1 MEGIELE
8 FQRINNE
15 SLNKKRVRF
24 EIEDDQKEKAASE
37 VVKKVRFADELPL
50 EIETAETNNNLM
62 ENYEPIKL
70 IPI

>member
-50 EIETAETNNNLM
+50 EIETSKTNNNLM

-70 IPI
+70 IPM